1 MKKKVTWTPAQW
13 SDWTWHQ
20 QNRIRTIEQLDEWID
35 VTPDEREAF
44 RQTHSIFRMGIT
56 PYYAALMDQQDPM
69 CPIRL
74 QAIPTMSETTI
85 SKADLEDP
93 LGEERHMVVPGLTH
107 RYPDRALFYTNHNC
121 AVYCRFCTRKRKV
134 SDPKSMINKQA
145 YEAVFNYLQNHTEIN
160 DVIISGGDPLS
171 LSNKRLA
178 VIFERLS
185 QIPHIKFCRIGSR
198 NLVTLPQRCN
208 ESLSQLLKQYQS
220 RHLSIYFNTHFNCA
234 EEATDEAWD
243 ACDRIAASGTPMN
256 NQMVLMKGIND
267 SVERV
272 VELNRR
278 LLQMRV
284 KPYYMLQCDLA
295 EGVSHFRTSIAT
307 GLRII
312 KGLRGHI
319 SGLAS
324 PHYILDA
331 PGGGGKIAL
340 SPNYIVDKEDNNLVF
355 RNYKG
360 DIYRYPESELEL
372 DELTPECRRGCT
384 EAITSGAA

>member
-1 MKKKVTWTPAQW
+1 MKKTVTWTPAQW

-20 QNRIRTIEQLDEWID
+20 QNRIRTIKQLDEWID

-56 PYYAALMDQQDPM
+56 PYYAALMDQRDPM

-74 QAIPTMSETTI
+74 QAVPKMSETTI
-85 SKADLEDP
+85 SRADLEDP

-145 YEAVFNYLQNHTEIN
+145 YQAVFDYLQNHPEIN

-178 VIFERLS
+178 VIFDRLS

-384 EAITSGAA
+384 QAIKSGAA

>member
-1 MKKKVTWTPAQW
+1 MKKNVTWTPAQW

>member
-1 MKKKVTWTPAQW
+1 MKKTVTWTPAQW

-20 QNRIRTIEQLDEWID
+20 QNRIRTIKQLDEWID

-56 PYYAALMDQQDPM
+56 PYYAALMDQRDPM

-74 QAIPTMSETTI
+74 QAVPKMSETTI
-85 SKADLEDP
+85 SRADLEDP
-93 LGEERHMVVPGLTH
+93 LGEERYMVVPGLTH

-145 YEAVFNYLQNHTEIN
+145 YEAVFDYLQNHPEIN

-178 VIFERLS
+178 VIFDRLS

-384 EAITSGAA
+384 QAIKSGAA